1 MNWGSINPQP
11 LPGAVRL
18 WMWSVFA
25 GGGDFICTY
34 RYRQPLYGTE
44 QYHYGIVGTDGTTV
58 TPGGR
63 EYEQFMK
70 EIRQLRGQ
78 VAAREVKPADY
89 LACRTAILFNHENSW
104 SIERQKQ
111 KSYMEYIRAY

>member
-1 MNWGSINPQP
+1 MGSINPQP
-11 LPGAVRL
+11 LPGAIRL

-89 LACRTAILFNHENSW
+89 LARRTAILLIMKIHGALSAR
-104 SIERQKQ
+104 SKIVHG
-111 KSYMEYIRAY
+111 IH

>member
-1 MNWGSINPQP
+1 
-11 LPGAVRL
+11 
-18 WMWSVFA
+18 
-25 GGGDFICTY
+25 
-34 RYRQPLYGTE
+34 
-44 QYHYGIVGTDGTTV
+44 
-58 TPGGR
+58 
-63 EYEQFMK
+63 MK

-111 KSYMEYIRAY
+111 NRTWNTLLKRMAVRRAK

>member
-1 MNWGSINPQP
+1 
-11 LPGAVRL
+11 
-18 WMWSVFA
+18 MWSVFA

-89 LACRTAILFNHENSW
+89 LARRTAILF
-104 SIERQKQ
+104 
-111 KSYMEYIRAY
+111 